1 MIKLIA
7 TDIDGTLLRDGTLM
21 LDPEYMTVIEKL
33 IAKGIRFVACSGRQF
48 ISERKLFAPIRDK
61 LLYITDGGTVVRTP
75 KEILKVHTLP
85 EEIWHGMCE
94 TVRNELPDCDYFI
107 ATPDYCLAEDAGSRM
122 FRWLTDSY
130 GYDIRES
137 ADLMKTPVDNV
148 IKFTVY
154 HPSACEK
161 MCAPV
166 FTPTWQSRAKLASA
180 GKEWVD
186 CNPLGVNK
194 GSAIRFL
201 QEYLGIAP
209 DETCTFGDNLN
220 DIEMLQSAGMSYA
233 VSNASHCRCKGYLC
247 ALLGKR
253 SVAGVENLFI
263 NSPGH
268 SESKRLT
275 LLR

>member
-1 MIKLIA
+1 MIKPTISA
-7 TDIDGTLLRDGTLM
+7 IKTIRSGSNSVT
-21 LDPEYMTVIEKL
+21 
-33 IAKGIRFVACSGRQF
+33 IRFVACSGRQF

-75 KEILKVHTLP
+75 REILKVHTLP
-85 EEIWHGMCE
+85 EETWHGMCE

-130 GYDIRES
+130 GYDIREA
-137 ADLMKTPVDNV
+137 ADLMKTPVENV

-154 HPSACEK
+154 HPSSCEE

-186 CNPLGVNK
+186 CNALGVSK
-194 GSAIRFL
+194 WTAISFL
-201 QEYLGIAP
+201 MEKYQLNA
-209 DETCTFGDNLN
+209 DEICCFGDNLN
-220 DIEMLQSAGMSYA
+220 DIEMLKNAGTSYA
-233 VSNASHCRCKGYLC
+233 VSNARPEVIKAAKSTC
-247 ALLGKR
+247 APYWE
-253 SVAGVENLFI
+253 SGVLEVLKSF
-263 NSPGH
+263 
-268 SESKRLT
+268 L
-275 LLR
+275 

>member
-1 MIKLIA
+1 M
-7 TDIDGTLLRDGTLM
+7 
-21 LDPEYMTVIEKL
+21 
-33 IAKGIRFVACSGRQF
+33 
-48 ISERKLFAPIRDK
+48 
-61 LLYITDGGTVVRTP
+61 VRTP

-154 HPSACEK
+154 HPSACEE

-166 FTPTWQSRAKLASA
+166 FTPTWQSRVKLASA

-233 VSNASHCRCKGYLC
+233 VSNAREEVIAAARDTC
-247 ALLGKR
+247 APYWEN
-253 SVAGVENLFI
+253 GVLQVLKTF
-263 NSPGH
+263 
-268 SESKRLT
+268 L
-275 LLR
+275 